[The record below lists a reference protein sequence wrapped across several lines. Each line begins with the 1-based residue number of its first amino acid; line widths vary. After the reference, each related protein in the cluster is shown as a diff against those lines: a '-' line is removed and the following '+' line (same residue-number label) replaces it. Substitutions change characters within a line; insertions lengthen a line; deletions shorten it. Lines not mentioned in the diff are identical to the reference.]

1 MLRNHKLFLC
11 YLAALTV
18 NFYILP
24 FLIVDTG
31 SAMLMLL
38 IVLPCITFVL
48 GMIWGIWKGFCLWL
62 TPITAILF
70 FPTVFLYYNLSAW
83 VYILTYSG
91 LTLTGNGLGSLL
103 TCRKCRKQQKDI

>member
-70 FPTVFLYYNLSAW
+70 FPTVFLYY
-83 VYILTYSG
+83 LTYSG